1 MKKRKLNEI
10 TKLGIILF
18 LELIILILVHF
29 KPSIDIVSVLKIPM
43 SKEYHEPQ
51 IKAHFLN
58 KDLTNKIR
66 KQGEVNPKKAGVYK
80 LEYSVKYLGIKSKKK
95 VTVIIEDDIKPKL
108 TLIGNSVIYLQN
120 GDEYEELGYQ
130 AIDNNDGDITKK
142 VNVKAKVNINKNGN
156 YDITYQVT
164 DRAGNQAETKRTIV
178 VVSASDPNLKTIY
191 LTFDDGPSQVTSRI
205 LDILKQ
211 EKIKATFFI
220 VKKGFEYND
229 TIKRIYNEGHS
240 LALHSSTHNYKYI
253 YKSLDN
259 YFSDLNDLQNYI
271 KSITGTK
278 TNIIRFPGGSSNTV
292 SSFNPKIMT
301 KLTQEVVKKGYT
313 YFDWNIDSGDTGR
326 IGKDA
331 IIKNVTNNLGN
342 YHTYV
347 VLMHDYSLNDQTADA
362 LKEIIKYGK
371 NNGYRFDKITKD
383 TPIVHHNINN

>member
-43 SKEYHEPQ
+43 SKEYYEPQ

-142 VNVKAKVNINKNGN
+142 VNVKAKVNTNKNGN